1 MKIKKNDKVKVISG
15 KDKGKTGVVL
25 RVDRKTER
33 VLVEGI
39 SIIKKH
45 LKPTQSNPE
54 GGIVKKPAP
63 IHVSNVA
70 LVIGNKKSESITK
83 VGYKIV
89 DNKKVRYAKKTNEVL
104 K

>member
-25 RVDRKTER
+25 RVERSKDR

-39 SIIKKH
+39 NVAKKH
-45 LKPTQSNPE
+45 LKPTQSNPD
-54 GGIVKKPAP
+54 GGIVKQEAF

-70 LVIGNKKSESITK
+70 LVIGKAKNEEITK
-83 VGYKIV
+83 IGYKTV

>member
-1 MKIKKNDKVKVISG
+1 MKIKKNDKVKIISG

-25 RVDRKTER
+25 RSDRKNER

-39 SIIKKH
+39 NIIKKH

-54 GGIVKKPAP
+54 GGIVKKEAT

-70 LVIGNKKSESITK
+70 LVIGSKKNESITK

>member
-15 KDKGKTGVVL
+15 KDKGKIGVIL
-25 RVDRKTER
+25 RVDRKNER

-39 SIIKKH
+39 NIIKKH
-45 LKPTQSNPE
+45 LKPTQANPD
-54 GGIVKKPAP
+54 GGIVKKEAL

-70 LVIGNKKSESITK
+70 LVIGSKKNETTTK